1 MVGNISRRTTFG
13 SAGAAILMVGLLAGC
28 TATTVGGETDGA
40 PADASASTLEQL
52 QDKGTITVGFA
63 GEAPYSFQ
71 DGDQL
76 TGAIVAL
83 HKEIFG
89 NLGIETVEGVN
100 TEFGALIPGLQAG
113 RFDVVS
119 AGMSILPERCEQ
131 AQFSEPEFNYTTAFM
146 VTDGNPLG
154 LSDMASIKDSGA
166 RMATLTGS
174 VEAGY
179 AEKLGIEASNV
190 ATPQDG
196 MDAVVNGR
204 ADVLALTGISLNW
217 MKNNNPDVPVEV
229 TPSFVA
235 VIDGVDQVG
244 AGGTVFL
251 TGDDEL
257 VAAYNT
263 ELKKITSDE
272 AAYVAIMG
280 EFGFTAG
287 EMPDPDMSTADLC
300 ETA

>member
-1 MVGNISRRTTFG
+1 
-13 SAGAAILMVGLLAGC
+13 MVGLLAGC
-28 TATTVGGETDGA
+28 TATTVGGGA
-40 PADASASTLEQL
+40 DDSSDVSTLERL
-52 QDKGTITVGFA
+52 QEAGTVTVGFA

-71 DGDQL
+71 EGDQL

-83 HKEIFG
+83 HREIFA
-89 NLGIETVEGVN
+89 NLGIDTVEGVV
-100 TEFGALIPGLQAG
+100 TEFGALIPGLQVD

-146 VTDGNPLG
+146 VTDGNPFG
-154 LSDMASIKDSGA
+154 LSDMGSIVDSGA
-166 RMATLTGS
+166 RMVTLTGS

-179 AEKLGIEASNV
+179 AEQLGIDATNV

-235 VIDGVDQVG
+235 VIDGIDQVG
-244 AGGTVFL
+244 AGGTVFRS
-251 TGDDEL
+251 DDTEL
-257 VAAYNT
+257 VAAYNA
-263 ELKKITSDE
+263 ELAKITSDE
-272 AAYVAIMG
+272 AAYLAIMG

-287 EMPDPDMSTADLC
+287 EMPDPGMSTADLC
-300 ETA
+300 DPA

>member
-1 MVGNISRRTTFG
+1 
-13 SAGAAILMVGLLAGC
+13 MVGLLAGC

-83 HKEIFG
+83 HEEIFG